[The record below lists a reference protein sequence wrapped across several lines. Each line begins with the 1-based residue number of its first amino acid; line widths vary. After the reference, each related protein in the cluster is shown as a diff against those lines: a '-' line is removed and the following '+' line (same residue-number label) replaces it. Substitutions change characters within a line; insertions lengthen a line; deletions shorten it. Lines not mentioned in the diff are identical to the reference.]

1 MNWHEILTIKQW
13 HREQRKIPKP
23 KLTKSKPTAEQKQ
36 EIKARKGEKLIV
48 LAMEYNVSIATISRY
63 QNELEL

>member
-1 MNWHEILTIKQW
+1 MNWLDIPTIKQW

-23 KLTKSKPTAEQKQ
+23 ELTRGKLTAEQKQ

-48 LAMEYNVSIATISRY
+48 LAMEYNVSIATISRC